1 MVNLEV
7 TTLTFTRT
15 LIKQNTYRLSFLVLL
30 LGLAVCFVLNISL
43 GSVSIPF
50 SETFDTLVGN
60 PLENSSW
67 EYIIWNYRIP
77 KACTAILVGSGLALS
92 GLLMQTLFRNP
103 LAGPFVLGISS
114 GASLGAAL
122 LIMGSSL
129 FSGFMAF
136 GLVNDISL
144 AVAASIGSF
153 LVLLT
158 VVVVAAQIKDT
169 MALLIIGLMFG
180 SITAAI
186 VSVLSYFTDAD
197 RLQQF
202 IYWSFG
208 SVGNLSWA
216 QLSLLLGIILV
227 GTLLSVLSIKA
238 LNAFLLGENYARSLG
253 VNLKKSRYLIIIATG
268 LLAGGVTAFAGPIAF
283 IGWAVPHL
291 TRQIFSTTDHRI
303 LMPAVLVYGAIL
315 MLLCDTVAQLP
326 NSASVLP
333 INAITSILGGP
344 VVIWLL
350 VRKRRMVF

>member
-1 MVNLEV
+1 L
-7 TTLTFTRT
+7 RSR
-15 LIKQNTYRLSFLVLL
+15 KTYRLSFSLL
-30 LGLAVCFVLNISL
+30 LAALVVCFGLNISL

-50 SETFDTLVGN
+50 SETFSTLAGGN
-60 PLENSSW
+60 LENRSW

-77 KACTAILVGSGLALS
+77 KAFTTILVGSGLALS

-136 GLVNDISL
+136 GLLNDISL
-144 AVAASIGSF
+144 AIASSIGSF
-153 LVLLT
+153 LVLLA
-158 VVVVAAQIKDT
+158 VMVVAAKVKDT

-186 VSVLSYFTDAD
+186 VSVLSYFTDAEK
-197 RLQQF
+197 LQQF

-216 QLSLLLGIILV
+216 QLSILLGIILI
-227 GTLLSVLSIKA
+227 GILLSILSIKA

-253 VNLKKSRYLIIIATG
+253 VDLKKSRYLIIIATG
-268 LLAGGVTAFAGPIAF
+268 LLAGSVTAFAGPIAF
-283 IGWAVPHL
+283 IGLAVPHL
-291 TRQIFSTTDHRI
+291 TRQIFSTTDHKI
-303 LMPAVLVYGAIL
+303 LIPAVLVYGAIL
-315 MLLCDTVAQLP
+315 MLLCDTVAQMP

-333 INAITSILGGP
+333 INAITSILGAP

-350 VRKRRMVF
+350 VRKRRMIF